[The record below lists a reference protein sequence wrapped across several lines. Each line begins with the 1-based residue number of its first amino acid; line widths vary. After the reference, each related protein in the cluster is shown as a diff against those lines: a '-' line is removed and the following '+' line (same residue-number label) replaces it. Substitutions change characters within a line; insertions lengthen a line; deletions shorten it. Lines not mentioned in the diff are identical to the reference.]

1 MKFLDRLDRAIER
14 GHQRADARLQAE
26 AQKSLSAEEL
36 KSLHS
41 ASRLELCEHIETC
54 LKTLADRFPGFDYGT
69 ILADNG
75 WGARISRDD
84 LNLRRGG
91 SSTLYSRLEMTIS
104 PLGSAPIIELVAKAT
119 IRNKELF
126 SRTHF
131 QRLEQVD
138 TDCFREMI
146 DLWVLEFAEQFAAAN
161 K

>member
-14 GHQRADARLQAE
+14 GNQRADARLQAE
-26 AQKSLSAEEL
+26 AQKSLSQGDL
-36 KSLHS
+36 KRLHS
-41 ASRLELCEHIETC
+41 ECRLELCEHIETC

-69 ILADNG
+69 VLTENG

-91 SSTLYSRLEMTIS
+91 SSSLYSRLEMTIS

-126 SRTHF
+126 SRTQF

-138 TDCFREMI
+138 TECFREMI
-146 DLWVLEFAEQFAAAN
+146 DLWVLEFAEQFAAA